1 MKKSTLVIMILM
13 LSGILSSQAQC
24 FSHNGIMNATCSSMT
39 IVTPPAFDVSIGMSN
54 THIFK
59 FDLNYITKDEIVY
72 GASVGFKPFKTNT
85 ELPNIASING
95 FIGYNVVGCIII
107 GCTAGVSHALNYS
120 SVNDVILDKKS
131 SYKSNI
137 GMSVKFI
144 SAIGMIPVT
153 IGGYASNAGIGMT
166 VGTIF

>member
-1 MKKSTLVIMILM
+1 MILM

-24 FSHNGIMNATCSSMT
+24 FSRNGIMNATCSSMT

-54 THIFK
+54 THLLK

-72 GASVGFKPFKTNT
+72 GASIGFRPLKTNT
-85 ELPNIASING
+85 ELPNVASING